1 MTALKSASP
10 LYERVNNAHHGFMK
24 AFKIVHLFFMSLA
37 KNRMVVYE
45 DHKNASPFYECFNNV
60 QHGFMKAL
68 KNVHLPSMSLSKIC
82 ITIYEGH
89 KKTHLLCTGASARC
103 ITVLRRR

>member
-10 LYERVNNAHHGFMK
+10 LYERVNNAHHGIMK

-68 KNVHLPSMSLSKIC
+68 EKCESPFHESFKNSHQDL
-82 ITIYEGH
+82 
-89 KKTHLLCTGASARC
+89 
-103 ITVLRRR
+103 

>member
-10 LYERVNNAHHGFMK
+10 LYERVNNAHHGCMK
-24 AFKIVHLFFMSLA
+24 AFKMVHLFCMSLA
-37 KNRMVVYE
+37 KNRRVVYE

-68 KNVHLPSMSLSKIC
+68 KKLCIFFMSLAKNRMMV
-82 ITIYEGH
+82 YEDQ
-89 KKTHLLCTGASARC
+89 KNIS
-103 ITVLRRR
+103 VV

>member
-1 MTALKSASP
+1 
-10 LYERVNNAHHGFMK
+10 
-24 AFKIVHLFFMSLA
+24 MSLA

-60 QHGFMKAL
+60 QHGFTKAL
-68 KNVHLPSMSLSKIC
+68 KNMQLPFMSLSKNC

-89 KKTHLLCTGASARC
+89 KNASPLYGRINKVHHGFMTAVKMC
-103 ITVLRRR
+103 ISVL

>member
-10 LYERVNNAHHGFMK
+10 LCERVNNAHHGFMK
-24 AFKIVHLFFMSLA
+24 AFKIVHLLFMSLA

-45 DHKNASPFYECFNNV
+45 DHKNASPFYECFNHV

-68 KNVHLPSMSLSKIC
+68 KKC
-82 ITIYEGH
+82 
-89 KKTHLLCTGASARC
+89 ASPFHESFKN
-103 ITVLRRR
+103 LHHDL

>member
-37 KNRMVVYE
+37 KNSMVVCE
-45 DHKNASPFYECFNNV
+45 DHKNAMRIFE
-60 QHGFMKAL
+60 AL
-68 KNVHLPSMSLSKIC
+68 TLGIN
-82 ITIYEGH
+82 
-89 KKTHLLCTGASARC
+89 THDTK
-103 ITVLRRR
+103 